1 MAPFI
6 EADAVSITA
15 HSPQRLTSLDSKET
29 EQLQQPLHRASN
41 LRELIELI
49 DREVIGAV
57 EQLIEDF
64 PEEAAKSNW
73 MCL

>member
-1 MAPFI
+1 MDQL
-6 EADAVSITA
+6 EEVDNVSSVEHTPKRFA
-15 HSPQRLTSLDSKET
+15 SLDSKET
-29 EQLQQPLHRASN
+29 EQLQHPLHRASN

-49 DREVIGAV
+49 DREVIDAV

>member
-1 MAPFI
+1 MARFI
-6 EADAVSITA
+6 EADDVSITA
-15 HSPQRLTSLDSKET
+15 HSPQGLTLLDSKET
-29 EQLQQPLHRASN
+29 EQLQHPLHRASN